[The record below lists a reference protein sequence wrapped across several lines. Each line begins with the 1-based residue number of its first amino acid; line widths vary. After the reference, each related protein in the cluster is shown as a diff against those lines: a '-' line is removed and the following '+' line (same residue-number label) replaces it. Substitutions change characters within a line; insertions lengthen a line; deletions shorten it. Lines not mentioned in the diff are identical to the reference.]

1 MAQKKIGLFVGSLRQ
16 ESFNRKFAKYI
27 QSIAPNGYQ
36 MDIIEI
42 ADLPYYNE
50 DLDNGNPPA
59 SFTAFR
65 DRVAGLDALMFFTPE
80 YNRSVPAVLKNAV
93 DIASRPYGENV
104 WDGKPA
110 AVLSASIG
118 EIAGFGANH
127 HLRQSLVFVNVPV
140 MAQPEVYL
148 GNVGEMFN
156 ENGELT
162 DDSCKKF
169 LADFLKAYQQWVDR
183 FTN

>member
-1 MAQKKIGLFVGSLRQ
+1 MAYKKIGLFIGSLRQ

-93 DIASRPYGENV
+93 DVASRPYGANV

-118 EIAGFGANH
+118 GVAGFGANH

-148 GNVGEMFN
+148 GNVSGLFN
-156 ENGELT
+156 DAGTLT
-162 DDSCKKF
+162 DENCKGF
-169 LADFLKAYQQWVDR
+169 LADFLKAYQLWVER
-183 FTN
+183 FLN